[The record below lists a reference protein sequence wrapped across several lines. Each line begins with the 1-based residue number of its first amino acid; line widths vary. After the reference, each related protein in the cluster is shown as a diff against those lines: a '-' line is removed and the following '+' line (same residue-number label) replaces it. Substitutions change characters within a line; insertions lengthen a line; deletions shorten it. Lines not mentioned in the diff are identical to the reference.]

1 MAVARYVRQWQK
13 TGALAANDFAGWPTG
28 ARVGDLAVDTTNGK
42 LYICTA
48 ATSTTCTWTVV
59 GSQT

>member
-1 MAVARYVRQWQK
+1 MAVAQYVRMFTK
-13 TGALAANDFAGWPTG
+13 AGTPAANDFAGWPTG
-28 ARVGDLAVDTTNGK
+28 ARQGDLCIDSTNGK

-48 ATSTTCTWTVV
+48 ATTSTCTWALV